1 MTEELCTAFLTVL
14 PSDGTPVANTKV
26 RQALGWEESRYEAV
40 RNQLLILRRIQKG
53 RGRAGTVFLV
63 V

>member
-26 RQALGWEESRYEAV
+26 RQALGWEESRYDAV
-40 RNQLLILRRIQKG
+40 RNHLVDRGRIQKG
-53 RGRAGTVFLV
+53 RGRGGTVHLV